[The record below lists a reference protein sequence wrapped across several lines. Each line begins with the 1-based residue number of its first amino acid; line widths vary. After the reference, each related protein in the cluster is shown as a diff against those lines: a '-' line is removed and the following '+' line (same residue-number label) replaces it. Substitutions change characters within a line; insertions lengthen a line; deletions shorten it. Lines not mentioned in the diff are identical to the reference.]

1 MSMQC
6 LARTV
11 LVAALGSLTAVSP
24 DAFAQNRV
32 PDRAP
37 ESATKSTGGAEGDRR
52 ACEEQKKRF
61 MESQA
66 CFAKFRL
73 ANGGLRPEAFQHCT
87 EVKQPRGC

>member
-1 MSMQC
+1 MHC

-24 DAFAQNRV
+24 AAFAQNRV
-32 PDRAP
+32 PDRER
-37 ESATKSTGGAEGDRR
+37 ESATKATSGAEADRR
-52 ACEEQKKRF
+52 ACEEQKKLF

-73 ANGGLRPEAFQHCT
+73 ANGAVRPEAFQHCT